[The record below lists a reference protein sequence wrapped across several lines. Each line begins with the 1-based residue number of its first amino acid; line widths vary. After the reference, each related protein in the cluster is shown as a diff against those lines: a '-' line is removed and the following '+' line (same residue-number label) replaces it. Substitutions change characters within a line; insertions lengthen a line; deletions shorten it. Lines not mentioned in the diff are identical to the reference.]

1 MTRRKLL
8 AGALALTILFYR
20 FTAMFLEPWF
30 EQNEQPRGRN
40 GFVDVYVPGAGFSG
54 FFYMMGRLQSVKQL
68 RTPHR
73 FHCFSAGCLALTA
86 TLLDTPIEDVVELA
100 LSARSKAVKGEISRF
115 DVLEDFVE
123 RLLDVS
129 QPTTISMMAN
139 QNQNRTD
146 RLISGNNKLGN
157 LERNLPNINILT
169 STYDLQHVAS
179 TGGLLGRN
187 VRTVYT
193 IAELKT
199 ALVQTT
205 WIPSITGRSFASLD
219 RMSGTYHNDGA
230 FSGLFRG
237 FGMGFDLSLLLPW
250 DLALLSNSLNLF
262 MTTDQALEFWR
273 SGVQRG
279 IS

>member
-100 LSARSKAVKGEISRF
+100 LSARSKAVKGDATRGHR
-115 DVLEDFVE
+115 DD
-123 RLLDVS
+123 LLD
-129 QPTTISMMAN
+129 
-139 QNQNRTD
+139 D
-146 RLISGNNKLGN
+146 
-157 LERNLPNINILT
+157 
-169 STYDLQHVAS
+169 
-179 TGGLLGRN
+179 
-187 VRTVYT
+187 
-193 IAELKT
+193 
-199 ALVQTT
+199 
-205 WIPSITGRSFASLD
+205 GRSAFCIAAGRTEVVDSSRPFALSAA
-219 RMSGTYHNDGA
+219 A
-230 FSGLFRG
+230 FRISDIPWL
-237 FGMGFDLSLLLPW
+237 GMIKMIARPP
-250 DLALLSNSLNLF
+250 
-262 MTTDQALEFWR
+262 
-273 SGVQRG
+273 
-279 IS
+279 